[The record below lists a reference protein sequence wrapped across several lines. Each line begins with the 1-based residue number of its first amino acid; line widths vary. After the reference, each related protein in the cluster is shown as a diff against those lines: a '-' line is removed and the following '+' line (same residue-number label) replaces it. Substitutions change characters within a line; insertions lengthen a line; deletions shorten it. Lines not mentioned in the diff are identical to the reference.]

1 MNYSSAIAPAFH
13 HLVMITCSILFVM
26 FLARLLKHVQNQKT
40 WLGLFEQA
48 SLPQPMSTAA

>member
-13 HLVMITCSILFVM
+13 HLVMIICSILFVM